1 MPKTRADY
9 SFRYYALLGD
19 PPTYDGPAPLEA
31 AARYLERVQEAL
43 RLNGRRLPDDVERY
57 GGIAGAVLEWT
68 RDERRNLLRLRDRWM
83 RRAAGEDRR
92 WLTRGERPGPAPSV
106 PHPDFARPL
115 GPGEQPP
122 PTRGHH

>member
-43 RLNGRRLPDDVERY
+43 RLNGRRPQADQAE
-57 GGIAGAVLEWT
+57 IEA
-68 RDERRNLLRLRDRWM
+68 RRGRSCGLATDQ
-83 RRAAGEDRR
+83 E
-92 WLTRGERPGPAPSV
+92 
-106 PHPDFARPL
+106 
-115 GPGEQPP
+115 
-122 PTRGHH
+122 